1 MSENKDITLDDVKVT
16 KSELDEARNSL
27 ASDERIVETSENN
40 FVKLKRMNGS
50 IGSDTI
56 REIADLTN

>member
-16 KSELDEARNSL
+16 KSELDEARNNL

-40 FVKLKRMNGS
+40 FVKLKRMNG
-50 IGSDTI
+50 
-56 REIADLTN
+56 